1 MSLALILAD
10 LKHQINRLLVLTGE
24 LQGPLV
30 SDEAAIVG
38 ELSDGLQ
45 HGGSEL
51 VIVVESRLDH
61 LGRLLEGD
69 RAATI
74 RDHLVKELQTVP
86 RWEILQGEGLVGQIV
101 QIILRQVRA
110 REEVLVLVDL
120 RLVINQLGHHG
131 GANNGNNS

>member
-1 MSLALILAD
+1 
-10 LKHQINRLLVLTGE
+10 
-24 LQGPLV
+24 
-30 SDEAAIVG
+30 
-38 ELSDGLQ
+38 
-45 HGGSEL
+45 
-51 VIVVESRLDH
+51 
-61 LGRLLEGD
+61 LLESD
-69 RAATI
+69 RAAAI
-74 RDHLVKELQTVP
+74 RDHLVEELQTVP

>member
-1 MSLALILAD
+1 MSLALVLAD
-10 LKHQINRLLVLTGE
+10 LKHQIYRLLVLTGE

-45 HGGSEL
+45 HGGCEL
-51 VIVVESRLDH
+51 VIVIESRLDH

-69 RAATI
+69 RAAAI
-74 RDHLVKELQTVP
+74 RDHLVEELQTVP